1 MNTQEILQQGIDDA
15 LMHER
20 DARQGVE
27 LAELALIGAG
37 NWLTRRIAKRS
48 LLKAEFRLNQAE
60 LLTDE
65 YEDARAHISNT
76 HLGVSEGQIEA

>member
-27 LAELALIGAG
+27 LAELALISAG

-76 HLGVSEGQIEA
+76 YLGVS